1 MTAHT
6 IARFRRACLPAASL
20 LLLPAALAAAINEP
34 VRIDTGLV
42 QGVPASDASVTVF
55 KGIPFAAAPIGE
67 LRWRAPKPAAHWE
80 GVLKADH
87 FSAGCI
93 QDDVRSLGP
102 WTEEYMHQG
111 EYSEDCLYLNVWTGA
126 RSPREKRPV
135 LLWIHGGAFTG
146 GSGSVAL
153 YNGEELA
160 RKGIVVVT
168 TNYRLGVL
176 GFLAHPE
183 LTRETDVKSSGNYGL
198 LDQLA
203 ALEWIKRNISAFGG
217 DPNKVTIG
225 GQSAGAMSVSCLI
238 ASPLAKGLFIRAII
252 QSGATLASR
261 SPHLAQAEAA
271 GVKFAAAKGAKSIAE
286 LRAMPV
292 EKLAARGV
300 QFRSGPIVDGSFLP
314 DDVSAIYAAGK
325 QNDVATLTGWTA
337 DEGSFNPDYGKLK
350 AEEFQSQIQKTFG
363 DKAAGFFKWY
373 PCYSDEQAAYA
384 QKSSMRDQN
393 LMSTYLWARE
403 RAKTSKTR
411 VYTYFWT
418 HPLPGPDKD
427 RYGAFHSSELPY
439 VFNSLKQA
447 AKRPWTAEDYK
458 IAQTTS
464 SYWDNFIAT
473 GDPNGKGLARWPAF
487 DASKPVTMELGDRF
501 GLVWVAK
508 DPLKL
513 KFLEEVLPRMPR
525 AF

>member
-1 MTAHT
+1 MTVLT
-6 IARFRRACLPAASL
+6 IACSRRVGLLVASL
-20 LLLPAALAAAINEP
+20 LLLPAALAAAISEP

-42 QGVPASDASVTVF
+42 QGVPASDASITVF
-55 KGIPFAAAPIGE
+55 KGVPFAAPPVGD
-67 LRWRAPKPAAHWE
+67 LRWRPPKPAAHWE
-80 GVLKADH
+80 GVLKADR

-111 EYSEDCLYLNVWTGA
+111 NYSEDCLYLNVWTGA
-126 RSPREKRPV
+126 KSSREKRPV

-183 LTRETDVKSSGNYGL
+183 LTRESDVKSSGNYGL

-203 ALEWIKRNISAFGG
+203 ALEWIKKNISAFGG
-217 DPNKVTIG
+217 NPEEVTIG

-238 ASPLAKGLFIRAII
+238 ASPLSKGLFARAII
-252 QSGATLASR
+252 QSGATLANR
-261 SPHLAQAEAA
+261 SAHLSEAESA
-271 GVKFAAAKGAKSIAE
+271 GVKFGAAKGAKSIAE
-286 LRAMPV
+286 LRAMQV
-292 EKLAARGV
+292 EKLTAHDV
-300 QFRSGPIVDGSFLP
+300 QFRSGPVVDGWFLP

-325 QNDVATLTGWTA
+325 ENDVATLTGWTA
-337 DEGSFNPDYGKLK
+337 DEGSFNPNYGKLK
-350 AEEFQSQIQKTFG
+350 TEEFQSQIQKRFG
-363 DKAAGFFKWY
+363 EKAAEFFKWY
-373 PCYSDEQAAYA
+373 PCYSDEQASYA
-384 QKSSMRDQN
+384 QKSSMRDRN

-403 RAKTSKTR
+403 RAKTSKTK

-418 HPLPGPDKD
+418 HPLPGPDKE

-439 VFNSLKQA
+439 MFNSLKQA
-447 AKRPWTAEDYK
+447 TGRPWADEDHTIAE
-458 IAQTTS
+458 TTS
-464 SYWDNFIAT
+464 SYWANFIAK
-473 GDPNGKGLARWPAF
+473 GDPNGKGLVKWPAF
-487 DASKPVTMELGDRF
+487 DPAKPVTMELGNRF
-501 GLVWVAK
+501 GLAWVAK

-513 KFLEEVLPRMPR
+513 KFLEEVIEKMPS